1 MIWIW
6 YFLFYSALGFGLEV
20 LYTWMTRGSKK
31 DRKCLLFLP
40 LCPVY
45 GLGAV
50 GILLLPEGVTQR
62 PGLLLLAAG
71 CIATGAEYLL
81 GWFYQRF
88 WRVSFWDYSALPF
101 HLHGRVCLPF
111 ALAWGLLNFVML
123 MLEKYGGLG
132 RRWPVFFRWLF
143 TFLVFL
149 LTAVF
154 FRADSLA
161 HALTYFQSMLGFGA
175 GWGDGLT
182 VLYLSECW
190 LPLLCAALFS
200 APVAPKLR
208 AWANRRGWLVL
219 DVGYALLI
227 AGVFLVSACFIIKG
241 TYNPFI
247 YFNF

>member
-1 MIWIW
+1 MVMVVMIWIW

-111 ALAWGLLNFVML
+111 ALAWGLL
-123 MLEKYGGLG
+123 
-132 RRWPVFFRWLF
+132 
-143 TFLVFL
+143 
-149 LTAVF
+149 
-154 FRADSLA
+154 S
-161 HALTYFQSMLGFGA
+161 
-175 GWGDGLT
+175 
-182 VLYLSECW
+182 
-190 LPLLCAALFS
+190 LPLGYWVQPLAQRWGSLLPPGSVAVLGLLFLGDWLMTGQVLRRSRSTQSLRWWVTSPLAAAGPPGP
-200 APVAPKLR
+200 APGTPLGSGQSRRPDAP
-208 AWANRRGWLVL
+208 
-219 DVGYALLI
+219 
-227 AGVFLVSACFIIKG
+227 SS
-241 TYNPFI
+241 PE
-247 YFNF
+247 